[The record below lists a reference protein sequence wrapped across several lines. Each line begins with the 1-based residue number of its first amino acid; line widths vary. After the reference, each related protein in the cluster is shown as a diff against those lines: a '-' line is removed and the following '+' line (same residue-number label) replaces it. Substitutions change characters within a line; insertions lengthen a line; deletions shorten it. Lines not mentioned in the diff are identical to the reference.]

1 MYASKGRFPFEQRN
15 SSALL
20 HLRKKYYSEYAAHFE
35 PFILLLCRSY
45 LVLIVYEKN
54 AADGVNNLYKFAN
67 FVQNLPQYL
76 LNFYRPSRFVGQLHY
91 FQRRYFI

>member
-1 MYASKGRFPFEQRN
+1 MYANTGRFPFKQRN

-20 HLRKKYYSEYAAHFE
+20 HLRKKYYHEYAVHFD
-35 PFILLLCRSY
+35 PFILFLYFSY

-67 FVQNLPQYL
+67 FVPNLP
-76 LNFYRPSRFVGQLHY
+76 
-91 FQRRYFI
+91 